1 MMEAFNKLKKIL
13 KGNSFVKVDPE
24 KSTIE
29 FKIQDGPI
37 KEVGVNGTQI
47 DEICKAYLEILKIF
61 NDGDFRCR
69 ENSIAITKIEEALHW
84 QKARTKN
91 RQERKVEGY
100 NIP

>member
-1 MMEAFNKLKKIL
+1 MMDAFNKLYDIF

-47 DEICKAYLEILKIF
+47 DEIGKAWLEIIRLF
-61 NDGDFRCR
+61 QFQFPCR
-69 ENSIAITKIEEALHW
+69 ENALTITKIEEALMW
-84 QKARTKN
+84 QNKRNENRIARN
-91 RQERKVEGY
+91 VEGY
-100 NIP
+100 NKQ